1 MKHARSD
8 YARIQDPAANTELL
22 AAYDVAMTAVAR
34 GPDAALVS
42 YANAAEELRHVYR
55 VLSTLCRLLTPT
67 LAETP
72 LGNGSTP
79 IAVDEPVF
87 VLRAR
92 DKFAP
97 NLIRAWA
104 RQYFD
109 ATGDGTVPRA
119 LSVHAAE
126 MEVYANKKGGAKTP
140 DIPPSALSGRPVR
153 VGDPDR
159 STYGGDGSA
168 AAEDLLGSSAQISDS
183 AEPGGNV
190 PRETLESITGAEPFP
205 SNDPNDRP

>member
-8 YARIQDPAANTELL
+8 YSRIQDPAANTELL

-34 GPDAALVS
+34 GPDAALTS

-67 LAETP
+67 LAESP

-153 VGDPDR
+153 IGDPDR
-159 STYGGDGSA
+159 TAGAFNIPPGALVTGV
-168 AAEDLLGSSAQISDS
+168 DLDDP